1 MSSTSHKVSRLP
13 VGEVKPLKKSNS
25 LTALILS
32 PDSQNEASADKQETE
47 ESSSHS
53 NILFTSSASMDEL
66 ATIGNH
72 NMERKTN
79 KTTDNEATV
88 KARLTT
94 LPRPITLLTYPR
106 RIHGFQGLDNSK
118 NFCSIDKP
126 LSKRPSAD
134 CKKRTGT
141 PLQELDRKWAL
152 EQCEV
157 CKET

>member
-1 MSSTSHKVSRLP
+1 MSSTSHKISRLP

-47 ESSSHS
+47 EYSSHS
-53 NILFTSSASMDEL
+53 NILYTSSASMDEL

-88 KARLTT
+88 KARLTVS
-94 LPRPITLLTYPR
+94 LM
-106 RIHGFQGLDNSK
+106 FK
-118 NFCSIDKP
+118 
-126 LSKRPSAD
+126 
-134 CKKRTGT
+134 
-141 PLQELDRKWAL
+141 
-152 EQCEV
+152 
-157 CKET
+157 